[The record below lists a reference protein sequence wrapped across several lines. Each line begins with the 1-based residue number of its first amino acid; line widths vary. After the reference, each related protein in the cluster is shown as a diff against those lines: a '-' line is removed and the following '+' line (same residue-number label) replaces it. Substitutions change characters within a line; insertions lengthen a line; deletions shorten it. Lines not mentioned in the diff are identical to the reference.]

1 MLASHR
7 ARVSANSWL
16 GLGIALAFAGG
27 CTKAPL
33 FPEEAAALKTLID
46 DYKLTRHKKDKEGH
60 VIDVTMEGPHFDDQS
75 LAVAG
80 SFLELRGMSIARSRV
95 TDAGLE
101 SLPVFKNLQQLN
113 INASAVTGRGVAA
126 VSAKMPSLKH
136 VWFGGTDKLPEA
148 AFEGLKK
155 THPGVQIHDENKPK

>member
-33 FPEEAAALKTLID
+33 FPEEAAALKTLTD

-80 SFLELRGMSIARSRV
+80 SFLELRGMSIAPV
-95 TDAGLE
+95 AGH
-101 SLPVFKNLQQLN
+101 
-113 INASAVTGRGVAA
+113 GRRPGKPA
-126 VSAKMPSLKH
+126 
-136 VWFGGTDKLPEA
+136 
-148 AFEGLKK
+148 
-155 THPGVQIHDENKPK
+155 GVQESAAAQHQCLLQ